1 MGKINRAPELPLG
14 SIKVAHEGM
23 LKCGDRSECRAPH
36 EGRRQLRCQFES
48 DLRNGEGKPGDCR
61 FRGRD
66 GRSTLLHPFHWA
78 QSARCAEFFFSRMCR
93 KRENENA
100 GACSSERPLALA
112 DSKFEDLTTFGKCYD
127 ARTAL
132 IYFKETGIAS
142 VCFLVVP
149 QGPLS
154 LPFGATM
161 QHFPEIQLTFQE
173 ARVLGCLLEKEILT
187 PDSYPLT
194 PNSLLLAC
202 NQTTSRDP
210 VTRFTGDEVAEALRG
225 LSEKYLVEKNLGG
238 RAPKFEHCIQ
248 DVLSM
253 QRSERAVLTVLLLR
267 GPQSAGEI
275 RQRTDRL
282 HTFSSLEEVEETLTW
297 FIDYPHGPLVRRIPV
312 GEGRRVE
319 TFVHL
324 LSPAAADGFSVTVT
338 PSAAADTPAEN
349 DWRAAIEARLASL
362 EAEIAELKAGQT
374 PRSVDGNP

>member
-1 MGKINRAPELPLG
+1 M
-14 SIKVAHEGM
+14 
-23 LKCGDRSECRAPH
+23 
-36 EGRRQLRCQFES
+36 
-48 DLRNGEGKPGDCR
+48 
-61 FRGRD
+61 
-66 GRSTLLHPFHWA
+66 
-78 QSARCAEFFFSRMCR
+78 
-93 KRENENA
+93 
-100 GACSSERPLALA
+100 
-112 DSKFEDLTTFGKCYD
+112 
-127 ARTAL
+127 
-132 IYFKETGIAS
+132 AS

-154 LPFGATM
+154 LHFGATM

-202 NQTTSRDP
+202 NQSTSRDP

-238 RAPKFEHCIQ
+238 RTPKFEHCIQ

-324 LSPAAADGFSVTVT
+324 LSPAAADDSSGTVS
-338 PSAAADTPAEN
+338 PSAVADTPAEN